1 MGSQSQAADPP
12 PAGAR
17 LVQVGEMG
25 HVRVLKRVL
34 LLGRDFGR
42 IAASLQQDDRQSVEV
57 HGKRW

>member
-1 MGSQSQAADPP
+1 
-12 PAGAR
+12 
-17 LVQVGEMG
+17 VQVGEMG